1 MPSSPGM
8 RAAGG
13 YPIRTVRI
21 STRTIVAVVGVL
33 LAVFVLR
40 NAFVS
45 GQRVLGWAAAST
57 ATAVFVAPL
66 VTWLGRF
73 IPRVAAVLLTFL
85 AIGVA
90 AGALIFGVF
99 DDLDREVRSLE
110 RAAPR
115 ATMRIELREDE
126 LGDAM
131 RELQLTERVSVFLEE
146 VDNRIGSGSDALA
159 ANALTV
165 PIYFVNVILTIF
177 LLIYGPGIVRGGLA
191 LVGEEERRRRVGAI
205 LEEATIRARRTM
217 AAILGQGAAFGL
229 LVGAVAWYLDLP
241 APVVLGL
248 VAALAATIPDF
259 GILLGVLPLLAL
271 TAGIQDGRTA
281 VVVLAGAMGL
291 QVLEALWLRPR
302 VDQWGVP
309 VGPTVVWIVVL
320 VGYTLHGIGMAFF
333 GVAYAVFALAIV
345 DQVPRG
351 RTGSVPSDG
360 RP

>member
-1 MPSSPGM
+1 
-8 RAAGG
+8 
-13 YPIRTVRI
+13 
-21 STRTIVAVVGVL
+21 
-33 LAVFVLR
+33 
-40 NAFVS
+40 
-45 GQRVLGWAAAST
+45 
-57 ATAVFVAPL
+57 
-66 VTWLGRF
+66 
-73 IPRVAAVLLTFL
+73 
-85 AIGVA
+85 
-90 AGALIFGVF
+90 
-99 DDLDREVRSLE
+99 
-110 RAAPR
+110 
-115 ATMRIELREDE
+115 
-126 LGDAM
+126 
-131 RELQLTERVSVFLEE
+131 
-146 VDNRIGSGSDALA
+146 
-159 ANALTV
+159 
-165 PIYFVNVILTIF
+165 
-177 LLIYGPGIVRGGLA
+177 
-191 LVGEEERRRRVGAI
+191 
-205 LEEATIRARRTM
+205 M

-333 GVAYAVFALAIV
+333 GVAYAVFVLAIV